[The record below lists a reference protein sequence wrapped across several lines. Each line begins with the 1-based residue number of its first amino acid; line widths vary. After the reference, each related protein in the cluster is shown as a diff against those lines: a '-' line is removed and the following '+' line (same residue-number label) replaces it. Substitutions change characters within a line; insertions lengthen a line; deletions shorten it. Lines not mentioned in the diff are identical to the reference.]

1 MGIFLEFLKVEMKE
15 GILLMVTSLFIEQIS
30 RAIENH
36 KSKTNPNAVNLEG
49 STITEDNKKKKKKQE
64 DNENDIMDE
73 YRTEFNQTQSSI
85 VNLVSNPFR
94 RIFECN
100 QLQSLVNQSVNK
112 TFFF

>member
-49 STITEDNKKKKKKQE
+49 STITEDKKKRKRKRSKKTMRMTSWTNIEQ
-64 DNENDIMDE
+64 N
-73 YRTEFNQTQSSI
+73 SI
-85 VNLVSNPFR
+85 KHSH
-94 RIFECN
+94 
-100 QLQSLVNQSVNK
+100 Q
-112 TFFF
+112 